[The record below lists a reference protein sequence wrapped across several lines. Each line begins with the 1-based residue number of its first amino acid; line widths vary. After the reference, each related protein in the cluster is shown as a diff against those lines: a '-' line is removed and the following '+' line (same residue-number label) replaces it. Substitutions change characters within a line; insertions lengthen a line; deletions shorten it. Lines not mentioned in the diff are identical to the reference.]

1 MKLSAVIPEREL
13 GMQAYHDYG
22 DGDENPPTLKC
33 QDPFLQLQFMVGN
46 LQEGRI
52 PMDRLDNVLHHFGDS
67 MGCCCSFVFV
77 MSKKFLRHLEPY
89 PAKAA
94 SDIEDTSRPGRTFSH
109 RTTAILK
116 GLHIIWIMSSGTK
129 ISVYSVPGSS
139 AFLPCRTSAHPACL

>member
-13 GMQAYHDYG
+13 GKQAYHDYG
-22 DGDENPPTLKC
+22 DGDENPPTFEMSG
-33 QDPFLQLQFMVGN
+33 PFLQLQFMVGN

-67 MGCCCSFVFV
+67 MVGGWDGCSFVFV

-94 SDIEDTSRPGRTFSH
+94 SDIEDTSRHGRTFSH
-109 RTTAILK
+109 RTTAILQNK
-116 GLHIIWIMSSGTK
+116 GRKVSKDCTSF
-129 ISVYSVPGSS
+129 GS
-139 AFLPCRTSAHPACL
+139 